1 YIFIEDAVAT
11 VRSDLF
17 RHDLARLR
25 RCRDASEILAH
36 LGLREPTELLA
47 VDDQADLDRAGIQ
60 LLALGGLLQ
69 ALKTED
75 HRVVLGHVILVLFL
89 EEFHDRLAA
98 LSDAA
103 RFVRHERAARIRL
116 EQMRPEVD
124 AARAEARGPEP
135 THAAVSAVIR
145 FVVATTLPQPEDHDS
160 PTR

>member
-25 RCRDASEILAH
+25 RCRDASEILAD

-47 VDDQADLDRAGIQ
+47 FDDQADLDRAGIE

-75 HRVVLGHVILVLFL
+75 HRVVLGHVVLVLLL
-89 EEFHDRLAA
+89 EEFHDCLAA
-98 LSDAA
+98 LSTAP
-103 RFVRHERAARIRL
+103 RFLGHERAARIRL
-116 EQMRPEVD
+116 DKVVPGAL
-124 AARAEARGPEP
+124 AARHDARRP
-135 THAAVSAVIR
+135 
-145 FVVATTLPQPEDHDS
+145 
-160 PTR
+160 